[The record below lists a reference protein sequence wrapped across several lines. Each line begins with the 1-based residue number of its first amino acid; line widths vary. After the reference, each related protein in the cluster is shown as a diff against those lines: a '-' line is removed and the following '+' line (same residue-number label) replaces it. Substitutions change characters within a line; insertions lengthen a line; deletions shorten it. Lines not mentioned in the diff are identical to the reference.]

1 MTDSQTQEIRFFGG
15 GRLTLVSRGSITR
28 LIAGGEEYAFSQD
41 GLDQFI
47 DLLKARQREIK
58 RGVKKREDTA

>member
-15 GRLTLVSRGSITR
+15 GVLSVQALGANTR
-28 LIAGGEEYAFSQD
+28 LVAGGEEYAFSPD

-58 RGVKKREDTA
+58 RGLKKAA